1 METTTGI
8 NREQVLDA
16 AMRLI
21 ERDGADGLTMRR
33 LANEL
38 GVAPTAIYW
47 HVGKRQDL
55 IAALVDRMLGA
66 FEQIRPRGRT
76 PARRVVSML
85 TELRTNLVR
94 QPHLVGLVNEYGQV
108 AKMFLPAETALTRE
122 LVAAGLTPRRI
133 PLAVRALLYHVI
145 GFVVL
150 EMNVARQPEQHPSE
164 SELWEKVD
172 DPAIPPA
179 VSRQLAAPYDLDDI
193 FAFATGSL
201 VDAVLERG
209 PSPTGR

>member
-1 METTTGI
+1 METTGI
-8 NREQVLDA
+8 DRDQVLDA

-21 ERDGADGLTMRR
+21 ERDGPDGLTMRR

-76 PARRVVSML
+76 PGRRVESML
-85 TELRTNLVR
+85 AELRLSLVR

-122 LVAAGLTPRRI
+122 LVVAGLPPRRI
-133 PLAVRALLYHVI
+133 PIAVRALLYHVI

-150 EMNVARQPEQHPSE
+150 EMNVARQPAQHPSA
-164 SELWEKVD
+164 SELWQHVH
-172 DPAIPPA
+172 DPAIPSA
-179 VSRQLAAPYDLDDI
+179 VTRQLAEPYDADDV
-193 FAFATGSL
+193 FAFATRSL
-201 VDAVLERG
+201 VEAVLE
-209 PSPTGR
+209 